1 MRRLRYT
8 GVFLT
13 LLLFMLHHRGNVWYC
28 LQVWNRGA
36 NGKFKK
42 KKKPRQVSPLV
53 TNLLRYFM
61 SCTCI
66 SLLLYSRCWLCVHQD
81 RYDPATA
88 VGTQHPDTNMKRSV
102 TMLKKSCDARAA
114 KCDALSAKPVELAVQ
129 NKQLHRNIEELSRP
143 RSAGLF
149 MKLEAS
155 LRNASELLRENKRL
169 DNRVSQLQ
177 SRVDTAD
184 AKVEDQGTQ
193 LASL

>member
-1 MRRLRYT
+1 
-8 GVFLT
+8 
-13 LLLFMLHHRGNVWYC
+13 
-28 LQVWNRGA
+28 
-36 NGKFKK
+36 
-42 KKKPRQVSPLV
+42 
-53 TNLLRYFM
+53 
-61 SCTCI
+61 
-66 SLLLYSRCWLCVHQD
+66 
-81 RYDPATA
+81 
-88 VGTQHPDTNMKRSV
+88 
-102 TMLKKSCDARAA
+102 MLKKSCDARAA